1 MSLIDRRFSLGAP
14 TPDDTADYVR
24 ARLAKVGCDR
34 AIFTAD
40 ALAMLHEAAS
50 GSLRDIDRIAIAALR
65 DAARKKRKLV
75 ERDVISKVID
85 ADQREAA

>member
-1 MSLIDRRFSLGAP
+1 
-14 TPDDTADYVR
+14 
-24 ARLAKVGCDR
+24 
-34 AIFTAD
+34 
-40 ALAMLHEAAS
+40 MLHEAAS

-75 ERDVISKVID
+75 EPDVISKIID